1 MPKYI
6 CKLNNGKTKEVFPIC
21 NIGDYVEVVDPGH
34 QYTTYQDA
42 FDYFWG
48 GAAPYKIPYDDP
60 CAPKVW
66 KVINMVCHCDRD
78 AVILYHIRTV
88 DGKNALVNR
97 GAIRPLHR
105 HERNRMH
112 VHDIMIYQL
121 PSMPYL
127 RSKEKCEEN
136 SSMLDDDGNII
147 KHDWKEKL
155 YEILG

>member
-21 NIGDYVEVVDPGH
+21 NIGDYVEVVGPGH

-48 GAAPYKIPYDDP
+48 GAAPYHIPYDDDDEER
-60 CAPKVW
+60 PKVW
-66 KVINMVCHCDRD
+66 KVINMACHYRD
-78 AVILYHIRTV
+78 AVVLYHIRTV
-88 DGKNALVNR
+88 DGKSALVDNR
-97 GAIRPLHR
+97 AIRPLHR

-121 PSMPYL
+121 PPRPYL
-127 RSKEKCEEN
+127 RSEEN

-147 KHDWKEKL
+147 KHGWKEKL
-155 YEILG
+155 YEILK